1 MKSPFFIFIG
11 LLSMNI
17 TAQNLVLSSFQEKW
31 ENSKNY
37 LIAVAE
43 AMPEE
48 KYGYRPTEREMTF
61 GEQLIHIRENMLW
74 LGNAYFTD
82 PPNPENNTVSAQK
95 DKDTI
100 IQTLTMSFD
109 KVAQIITD
117 VNPDD
122 LSQEVDFFKG
132 TKTKLQILNLMQD
145 HVTHHRGQLIVYLNL
160 NSIEPP
166 KYIGW

>member
-74 LGNAYFTD
+74 LGNAYLTD

-109 KVAQIITD
+109 KVAQIISD